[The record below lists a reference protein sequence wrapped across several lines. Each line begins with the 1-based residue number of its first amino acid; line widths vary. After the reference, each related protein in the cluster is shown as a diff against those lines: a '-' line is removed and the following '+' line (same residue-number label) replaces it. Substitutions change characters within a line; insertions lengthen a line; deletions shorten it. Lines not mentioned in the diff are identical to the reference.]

1 MASFS
6 LVFTAAAAEHL
17 EQLERDSGLAKRLKA
32 VRKTLARLETGP
44 RHPGLQSHEFKSLSS
59 VKEGKVFASYAEQ
72 DTPAAFR
79 VFWRYGPGKGQLT
92 IIAITSHP

>member
-6 LVFTAAAAEHL
+6 LVFTAAAAEQL

-32 VRKTLARLETGP
+32 VRKT
-44 RHPGLQSHEFKSLSS
+44 LSS